1 MLVSGAVSGDVVS
14 FLAHNTLAHADRSF
28 GMAELCTCMKTQVHS
43 TGMLSARA
51 RVVLA
56 SHNTSACSQQ
66 CSTCSAVHL
75 HEDTSAQ
82 HSYANTAVSRNQTYL
97 NLPDLG
103 IENSRGQ
110 TLWTNSVTEAT
121 CISM

>member
-56 SHNTSACSQQ
+56 PHNTSACSQQ
-66 CSTCSAVHL
+66 FSTCSAVHL

-82 HSYANTAVSRNQTYL
+82 HSYANTAVSSDKMCP
-97 NLPDLG
+97 NLPDLEVS
-103 IENSRGQ
+103 IAADK
-110 TLWTNSVTEAT
+110 LDD
-121 CISM
+121 